1 METHPEEF
9 KLTEEDIQRTEKQIT
24 EMDLTREQS
33 ILAELPLKLDELLK
47 SSDMDDFTIELINN
61 VSKLYNV
68 IMSLPTLH
76 DDLKRRILYAL
87 DYFVDK
93 DDEIPDEIP
102 EFGYLDDLVI
112 VRYVVDQILMENAEL
127 FQA

>member
-9 KLTEEDIQRTEKQIT
+9 KLTEEDIQRTEKLIT
-24 EMDLTREQS
+24 EMDLIREQS

-68 IMSLPTLH
+68 IMSLPALH

-112 VRYVVDQILMENAEL
+112 VRYVVDQIMLDNSDM

>member
-9 KLTEEDIQRTEKQIT
+9 KLTEEDIQRTEKLIT

-68 IMSLPTLH
+68 IMSLPSLH

-112 VRYVVDQILMENAEL
+112 VRYVVDQIMLDNSDM

>member
-33 ILAELPLKLDELLK
+33 ILAELPLKLDALLK

>member
-9 KLTEEDIQRTEKQIT
+9 KLTKEDIKKTERKIA
-24 EMDLTREQS
+24 EFDLSREQHVLS
-33 ILAELPLKLDELLK
+33 VIPQKLKQLIK
-47 SSDMDDFTIELINN
+47 SDLNNYTIELIND
-61 VSKLYNV
+61 VSRLYNV
-68 IMSLPTLH
+68 IMSLQNL
-76 DDLKRRILYAL
+76 DENLKRRILYAL

-102 EFGYLDDLVI
+102 ELGYLDDLII
-112 VRYVVDQILMENAEL
+112 VRYVVDQIMSDNSEL